1 MTAHILLIED
11 DEDLRA
17 EIREFFK
24 RRKNTVYDCATISD
38 AQQAFRKRPPDI
50 VVSDINLPDGDGAQ
64 FCVAHA
70 AQNPNTS
77 WLLMSGDPD
86 RFRQSRQ
93 LRRAPAAPPF
103 SVLEKPVSMGA
114 LDEFVRLAM
123 LLKATSAR
131 TGYSEPRES

>member
-24 RRKNTVYDCATISD
+24 RRKNTVCDCATIAD
-38 AQQAFRKRPPDI
+38 AQQAFRKRRPDI
-50 VVSDINLPDGDGAQ
+50 VVSDINLPDGDGAE

-70 AQNPNTS
+70 AQNPDTK

-93 LRRAPAAPPF
+93 LRRAPDAPPF
-103 SVLEKPVSMGA
+103 SVLEKPVSLGT

-123 LLKATSAR
+123 LQKATSLL
-131 TGYSEPRES
+131 